1 MKTTMPARRIPPALP
16 AMRRLPVTL
25 LRRAVEPA
33 PGQYAAHRPAI
44 PLATVT
50 PAADME
56 RYAAAAAT
64 QEKQQDDGHDLPSG
78 GRRGAVV

>member
-44 PLATVT
+44 PLATV
-50 PAADME
+50 
-56 RYAAAAAT
+56 
-64 QEKQQDDGHDLPSG
+64 
-78 GRRGAVV
+78 